1 MMQKTVVVLSSILAL
16 LLGACSQIPG
26 FTPTPGTGPT
36 VDSAATSDALFKTA
50 VAQTLTAQPTVT
62 SVPATPTAVIP
73 VASPTLVATDTPPA
87 TATTLADLTTT
98 PVTATSGAVTTTV
111 PPANVT
117 ATPTLVSGQVTAIWT
132 LAVRTYG
139 TLPPAVPFS
148 QVTLVNKAKTEA
160 YISLQ
165 VTMPDG
171 KYSII
176 EYPVEGSVKIQAPV
190 GSYLYVAW
198 VGGNKMV
205 GNFRLH
211 NNDDVSILLYKDKI
225 VIK

>member
-1 MMQKTVVVLSSILAL
+1 MKKTVVVLGLMLAL
-16 LLGACSQIPG
+16 VLGACSQLPG

-50 VAQTLTAQPTVT
+50 VAQTLTAHPTVT
-62 SVPATPTAVIP
+62 STSVPNTATSVLPA
-73 VASPTLVATDTPPA
+73 ASPTLVSSDTPVASA
-87 TATTLADLTTT
+87 TSAADLTTT
-98 PVTATSGAVTTTV
+98 PVTATSGVTTATPV
-111 PPANVT
+111 PAVT
-117 ATPTLVSGQVTAIWT
+117 ATPTLVTGLTAIWT

-148 QVTLVNKAKTEA
+148 TVTLVNKAKTEA

-171 KYSII
+171 KYSIL

-211 NNDDVSILLYKDKI
+211 NNDDLSILLYKDKI